1 MAEFK
6 NELILQDASGVK
18 VSVDLRNALVLSAA
32 PTSSTA
38 ARAGMQAYVV
48 SGGVITA
55 EYVCTAVSGGV
66 YTWILREISGGTVDV
81 DATLTQSGM
90 AADAK
95 AVGDAIG
102 KLSGEIA
109 NAGPYSDIA
118 LTSQQGQ
125 ACREFAALFGAVTG
139 AADSFLF
146 FTDPHTIHPSGMV
159 PKFYDSLNQIA
170 SVYHSTP
177 VSTCICGGDW
187 LNDSNRRDNACWVLG
202 GIDGAMKRR
211 FDDYLLIVGNHDTNY
226 QGYEYMQSGTDGTY
240 DREEHT
246 KCILTNETIRS
257 LWHRDEAASYF
268 TKKIDSGTYYVFDT
282 GIDWYPDMDEYRWEQ
297 IDWFAEKLL
306 EDDPTNCAGLL
317 HIPQS
322 NSPFIDY
329 ITQIGEAFNAKSSIT
344 LNDKTYDFSVSNGK
358 FRFIVAGHTHKDAV
372 NVVNSIPVVTTK
384 NLRAADEYCFDLMLA
399 DYAAKTLHIV
409 RVGDGENRTVQ
420 MADSGGTND
429 DTNLFDIGD
438 SWEDYEHPS
447 NLVSIS
453 SLVVNRLDGSLT
465 GKAQQGGTMAFLRRS
480 VIDNA
485 GTAYRFRAT
494 YTNAVGLPQ
503 PKTVLIKL
511 FDENGEN
518 VSAWSGGW
526 AYLTS
531 YSCFRK
537 VYEGNTVSSDIEY
550 LDETFT
556 LPENVKTFQIG
567 FQILTPNGGVAN
579 TPVTIRD
586 ITLEKI

>member
-18 VSVDLRNALVLSAA
+18 VSIDLRNALVLSAA

-38 ARAGMQAYVV
+38 ARVGMQAYVV
-48 SGGVITA
+48 SGGVIAA
-55 EYVCTAVSGGV
+55 EYVCTAVSGST
-66 YTWILREISGGTVDV
+66 YTWVKREISGGTVDV

-102 KLSGEIA
+102 QLSGEIA
-109 NAGPYSDIA
+109 NANPYSDIV

-139 AADSFLF
+139 DADSFLF
-146 FTDPHTIHPSGMV
+146 FTDPHTIHTSGML
-159 PKFYDSLNQIA
+159 PKFYESLNQIA

-187 LNDSNRRDNACWVLG
+187 LNDSNQRNNACWVLG

-240 DREEHT
+240 DRNEHT
-246 KCILTNETIRS
+246 KCILSNETIRS
-257 LWHRDEAASYF
+257 LWHRDEVASYF
-268 TKKIDSGTYYVFDT
+268 TKKIDSGTCYVFDT

-306 EDDPTNCAGLL
+306 EEDPTNCAGLL

-322 NSPFIDY
+322 GSPFIDY

-344 LNDKTYDFSVSNGK
+344 LNDKTYDFSGTNGK
-358 FRFIVAGHTHKDAV
+358 FRFIIAGHTHKDAV
-372 NVVNSIPVVTTK
+372 NVVNTIPVVVTK
-384 NLRAADEYCFDLMLA
+384 NLQAASEYSFDLMLA
-399 DYAAKTLHIV
+399 DYTAKTLYIV
-409 RVGDGENRTVQ
+409 RVGDGENRTVE
-420 MADSGGTND
+420 MADSV
-429 DTNLFDIGD
+429 DTPTGNLFDIGD
-438 SWEDYEHPS
+438 SYEDYEHPS
-447 NLVSIS
+447 NMVSIA
-453 SLVVNRLDGSLT
+453 SLDVNRLDGSLT
-465 GKAQQGGTMAFLRRS
+465 GIAQSGGTMAILRRA

-494 YTNAVGLPQ
+494 YTNAVELPQ
-503 PKTVLIKL
+503 PKSAFIRL
-511 FDENGEN
+511 FDENGEI
-518 VSAWSGGW
+518 VSTWSGGW
-526 AYLTS
+526 TYIPA

-537 VYEGNTVSSDIEY
+537 VYEGAAVSSDVEY

-556 LPENVKTFQIG
+556 LPENVKTFQVG
-567 FQILTPNGGVAN
+567 FQFMIPTNGAAN
-579 TPVTIRD
+579 TLVTIRD
-586 ITLEKI
+586 ILLEKI